1 MRALAVFITIF
12 AVAVLVSWYLWAP
25 EHRSDLSWLVLT
37 LPLVL
42 LIVREVYERLPGDG
56 GDAGRGRYL
65 PIDIEPDDD
74 AGDPD
79 SEEIPLLAGFWTGNL
94 KLYRSRAHDP
104 MQALPLKIGLRPKG
118 HRLELE
124 SFLVQPASSG
134 IEHIAV
140 IEYDDRTGDLDL
152 QIDLKGPEDTSSVL
166 ARLKYDHGRLITED
180 SDDEIVAE
188 LRRARLILAET

>member
-37 LPLVL
+37 LPLML
-42 LIVREVYERLPGDG
+42 LVVREVYERLPGDG
-56 GDAGRGRYL
+56 SDAGQGRYL

-79 SEEIPLLAGFWTGNL
+79 SEEIPLLAGFWTGDL
-94 KLYRSRAHDP
+94 KLYRGHACDP

-124 SFLVQPASSG
+124 SFLIQPASSG
-134 IEHIAV
+134 IERVAV

-152 QIDLKGPEDTSSVL
+152 QIDLKGSEGASPVL
-166 ARLKYDHGRLITED
+166 ARLKFDRGRLISED
-180 SDDEIVAE
+180 NDDEIVAE
-188 LRRARLILAET
+188 LRRARLIVAET